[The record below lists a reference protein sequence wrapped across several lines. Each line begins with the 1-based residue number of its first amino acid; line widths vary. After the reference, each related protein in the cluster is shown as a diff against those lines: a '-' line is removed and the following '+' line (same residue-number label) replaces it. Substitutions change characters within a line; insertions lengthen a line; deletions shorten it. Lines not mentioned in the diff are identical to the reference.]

1 MNSKKLQMLTAV
13 AASILLG
20 IGLATVP
27 ASAKT
32 SKESSAY
39 SAQASSNEKKPSKK
53 AAKAISLF
61 NRDPLCKNAEVCRP
75 VLAAAAVM
83 APHSPDGPHGHRLG
97 RRSSLW

>member
-32 SKESSAY
+32 HKGSSAY
-39 SAQASSNEKKPSKK
+39 SAQAEASSKEKKPSKK
-53 AAKAISLF
+53 TAKKEPSKQSA
-61 NRDPLCKNAEVCRP
+61 KNTTKAKTVGQGGGHEG
-75 VLAAAAVM
+75 
-83 APHSPDGPHGHRLG
+83 HQEYDGP
-97 RRSSLW
+97 